1 MQIAGSQEL
10 SVLKQGYLP
19 GPILVFMKCTR
30 SKAQIALGYLNEI
43 IKERDI

>member
-19 GPILVFMKCTR
+19 GPILVMKCTR

-43 IKERDI
+43 